1 MGGEKPVLAKLS
13 TNRFNLDQWKC
24 YLEICATY
32 HTFFFREFL
41 DRVYLGKTAMNG
53 SCNAGTVTTNTRV
66 WYSKFKVWLNERGY
80 CQPIVHPHS

>member
-53 SCNAGTVTTNTRV
+53 FRS
-66 WYSKFKVWLNERGY
+66 
-80 CQPIVHPHS
+80 